1 MLDWSHLHTF
11 HAVAETGS
19 FSEAGRRLRLSQPTV
34 SRQIAALEEA
44 LKSRLFVR
52 RARGL
57 APTPAAEAILADVRR
72 MDEAAMA
79 LGRHIVGAQEKAE
92 GNVRVSTTE
101 GLGVLWLIPEL
112 ARFRRDHPRVTV
124 EVVIDNQAVN
134 LAKREAD
141 IALRLFRPQ
150 QPDLVARRL
159 GSLGIGLYA
168 SRAYLAKRG
177 EPKALA
183 DLAGMDIVG
192 YDEGMTNLPQARALR
207 ALEKNGAV
215 VMRSNNLLAIYQA
228 VRSGLG
234 IGFIS
239 CLTADADDRLVRLLP
254 GEMGH
259 MLDVWLV
266 MHADMRRTPALRA
279 VADFL
284 AALVERDRGKLEG
297 GRERLHKNAK

>member
-192 YDEGMTNLPQARALR
+192 YDEGMTNLPQARTLR
-207 ALEKNGAV
+207 AIEKSGAV

-284 AALVERDRGKLEG
+284 AALVERDRAKLEG
-297 GRERLHKNAK
+297 GRNRLQKNAK